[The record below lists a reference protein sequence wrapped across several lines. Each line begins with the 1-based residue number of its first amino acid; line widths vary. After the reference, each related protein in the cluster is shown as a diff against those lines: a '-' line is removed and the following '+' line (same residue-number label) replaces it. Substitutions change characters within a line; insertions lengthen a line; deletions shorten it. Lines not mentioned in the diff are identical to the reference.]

1 MELSITCKLADFGIV
16 TFKAQ
21 YGVYR
26 GELSEIG
33 ISDVVQAGAALE
45 PSNALYARLTEEAHR
60 LWGTTVKLTYEAQI
74 AELYKNAP
82 ARFWS

>member
-1 MELSITCKLADFGIV
+1 MEVSITCMLADFGIIH
-16 TFKAQ
+16 FKAQ
-21 YGVYR
+21 YGIYR

-33 ISDVVQAGAALE
+33 ISEVTQAGAALK

-60 LWGTTVKLTYEAQI
+60 LWSTTVKATYEAQV